1 MTAIA
6 LPAAPDRY
14 RFKYLIAITVSLA
27 SVLELLDTSIVNV
40 AIPHMMGNLG
50 ATLDQIAWVSTGY
63 IVANVIV
70 LPITGWLS
78 AYFGRR
84 SYFAGSIALFTIAS
98 FMCGN
103 AGSLGSLVFW
113 RIIQGLGGGA
123 LLSTSQAIL
132 YEEFPREEYGT
143 AMAIFGV
150 GVMVG
155 PTLGPTVGGWIT
167 DMYGWPWIFYIN
179 IPFGMLALALTL
191 SFINDSLHQERSA
204 RVDFVGLGLLAVGIG
219 ALQTMLER
227 GERLDWFASGSVRLL
242 AITSAISLITFV
254 WHELRTEHPVVD
266 LRILKSRQLAV
277 GVVFGLVLGVC
288 LYATVFVLPVYLQ
301 NVRNFTAN
309 QTGLVILPGA
319 LASAFTMASMGR
331 LTGKF
336 DGRLSIAAGV
346 GIFALSMWK
355 HAHFTTDSGMS
366 DFFWPLIFRGVGLGL
381 IFVPL
386 TNLALADLPMSRIPN
401 GTGLFN
407 LMRQL
412 GGSVGIAMSATL
424 LQRFTAIHRAD
435 LAANV
440 TPYAEATRER
450 LTMITQSLISRGE
463 LPALAQT
470 KAIGFLNGVVTK
482 QWTLLNVYVG
492 AHLLSPAPLAG
503 LPRVLAWGAVLL
515 VAWLPLVAM
524 FTARRR
530 SIRSLDWAA
539 YTAMGLSSLLIVS
552 FSVIDLL
559 RLPDTARVVLAVVS
573 GAALLTLLG
582 IVLARRPRVVRVT
595 VPIAD
600 LPSDLAGFRILQ
612 LSDLHIGPTIR
623 RPFVDAVV
631 DRANALRPD
640 LVAVTGDVAD
650 GLVPELREHVAPL
663 GRLHA
668 PHGAYF
674 VTGNHEYYWDVRGWT
689 RELERLGIAVLSNE
703 HRLVVRGEGRLLLAG
718 VTDLSAASD
727 PAAAVAG
734 APPSDVRVLLAHQP
748 RSAFAAQAAGYDLQ
762 LSGHTHGGQYFP
774 FNLLIRLFQPFV
786 AGLHRLESMWLY
798 VSRGTGYWGPPLRLC
813 APAEITLLELVPA

>member
-6 LPAAPDRY
+6 IPAAAPDRY

-84 SYFAGSIALFTIAS
+84 RYFAGSIAS

-179 IPFGMLALALTL
+179 IPFGMLALALTM
-191 SFINDSLHQERSA
+191 SFINDSRHQERA
-204 RVDFVGLGLLAVGIG
+204 ERVDWLGLGLLAVGVG
-219 ALQTMLER
+219 SLQIMLER
-227 GERLDWFASGSVRLL
+227 GERLDWFASASVRLL
-242 AITSAISLITFV
+242 AITSALSLITFI
-254 WHELRTEHPVVD
+254 WHELRTPHPVVD

-319 LASAFTMASMGR
+319 LASAFTMAVMGR
-331 LTGKF
+331 FTGKF
-336 DGRLSIAAGV
+336 DARLSITAGV
-346 GIFALSMWK
+346 AIFALSMWK
-355 HAHFTTDSGMS
+355 HAHFTTESGFT

-386 TNLALADLPMSRIPN
+386 TNLALSDLPMSKIPN

-412 GGSVGIAMSATL
+412 GGSVGIAVSATL
-424 LQRFTAIHRAD
+424 
-435 LAANV
+435 
-440 TPYAEATRER
+440 
-450 LTMITQSLISRGE
+450 
-463 LPALAQT
+463 
-470 KAIGFLNGVVTK
+470 
-482 QWTLLNVYVG
+482 
-492 AHLLSPAPLAG
+492 
-503 LPRVLAWGAVLL
+503 
-515 VAWLPLVAM
+515 
-524 FTARRR
+524 
-530 SIRSLDWAA
+530 
-539 YTAMGLSSLLIVS
+539 
-552 FSVIDLL
+552 
-559 RLPDTARVVLAVVS
+559 
-573 GAALLTLLG
+573 
-582 IVLARRPRVVRVT
+582 
-595 VPIAD
+595 
-600 LPSDLAGFRILQ
+600 
-612 LSDLHIGPTIR
+612 
-623 RPFVDAVV
+623 
-631 DRANALRPD
+631 
-640 LVAVTGDVAD
+640 
-650 GLVPELREHVAPL
+650 
-663 GRLHA
+663 
-668 PHGAYF
+668 
-674 VTGNHEYYWDVRGWT
+674 
-689 RELERLGIAVLSNE
+689 
-703 HRLVVRGEGRLLLAG
+703 
-718 VTDLSAASD
+718 
-727 PAAAVAG
+727 
-734 APPSDVRVLLAHQP
+734 
-748 RSAFAAQAAGYDLQ
+748 
-762 LSGHTHGGQYFP
+762 
-774 FNLLIRLFQPFV
+774 
-786 AGLHRLESMWLY
+786 
-798 VSRGTGYWGPPLRLC
+798 
-813 APAEITLLELVPA
+813 